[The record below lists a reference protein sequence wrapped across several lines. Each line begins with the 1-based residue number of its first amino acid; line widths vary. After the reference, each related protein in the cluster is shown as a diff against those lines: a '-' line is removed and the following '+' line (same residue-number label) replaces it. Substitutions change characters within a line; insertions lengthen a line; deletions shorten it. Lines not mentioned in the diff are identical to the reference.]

1 MTETKQQPKYRVLV
15 IDDELDHCEMI
26 EECLGRGGREAM
38 SVEFAHTVKDAC
50 RRLQQEK
57 FSFILLDHNLPDGHG
72 SDILERMEERL
83 LTTPVIGLSTS
94 SDPQVAL
101 ADFRG
106 GAIEF
111 MTKHEAFKGDAL
123 RRRVIGALSRHKRR
137 VAAALIESHRE
148 RAGIAKSDEELMA
161 AARTDSLMGILN
173 RAAFDDVHGDL
184 YAQART
190 TGTAYGLCMVDVDHF
205 KLYNDTYGHVAG
217 DEALRKV
224 AEALRSAVRPSDIV
238 ARYGGEEIVAL
249 LNGADDRS
257 ITIPASRMVERVA
270 AMNLLHEHN
279 DEYGRVTVSV
289 GAAALDPSSGETVA
303 ELIERADQALYRAKA
318 EGRNR
323 AVVAPPRSAGG

>member
-1 MTETKQQPKYRVLV
+1 MTDRKHEPRYRVLV
-15 IDDELDHCEMI
+15 IEDEIDHCEMI
-26 EECLGRGGREAM
+26 EDCLGRGGRETM

-50 RRLQQEK
+50 RKLEQEK

-72 SDILERMEERL
+72 SDILERMEDRL

-101 ADFRG
+101 SDFRG

-111 MTKHEAFKGDAL
+111 ITKHEAFKGNVL
-123 RRRVIGALSRHKRR
+123 RQRVIGALSRHKRR
-137 VAAALIESHRE
+137 AAAALIESHRQ
-148 RAGIAKSDEELMA
+148 RAGIAKSDEELVA

-173 RAAFDDVHGDL
+173 RAAFDDVHRDL
-184 YAQART
+184 YTQAKA

-205 KLYNDTYGHVAG
+205 KLYNDTYGHAAG

-249 LNGADDRS
+249 LNGADGRS
-257 ITIPASRMVERVA
+257 ITIPASRMIERVA

-279 DEYGRVTVSV
+279 DDCGRVTVSV
-289 GAAALDPSSGETVA
+289 GAAALDPSSGETLT
-303 ELIERADQALYRAKA
+303 ELLERADQALYQAKA

-323 AVVAPPRSAGG
+323 AVVASPRSAPD